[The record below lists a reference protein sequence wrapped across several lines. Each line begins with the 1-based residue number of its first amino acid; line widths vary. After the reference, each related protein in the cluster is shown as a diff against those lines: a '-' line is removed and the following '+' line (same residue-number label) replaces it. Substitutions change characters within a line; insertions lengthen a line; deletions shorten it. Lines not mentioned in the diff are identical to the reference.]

1 MSAPTITLSSTPS
14 LDVYLTILQGVVS
27 ELSPRNGLH
36 SALQNIVTLL
46 AQSPYF
52 VRPHIVVHD
61 AENGLLRLAVSHQ
74 DAKEPDTAYTP
85 GAGVT
90 GQVFSTAK
98 PIIVPC
104 MRNHASFGNHL
115 FARNDEGLNM
125 AFICV
130 PVCVNTDDGP
140 KVVGTLSVDSPRMQS
155 NDDQQTLMQHCRFL
169 ESLASMIGRK
179 VSWLQDEMLAQHFVR
194 TAQMHDAEL
203 GKKTPM
209 GTPIIATSKAMQQ
222 VLRQITQA
230 APSRATVLLRG
241 ESGVGKE
248 LLAAAI
254 HNASTRR
261 DKPYV
266 KLNCA
271 AIPSEL
277 VEGELFGWKKGA
289 FTGASH
295 NRKGVFEQANG
306 GTLFLDEIG
315 DLSLS
320 AQAKVLRALQD
331 QDIQILGS
339 EQTISV
345 DVRLV
350 CATNRPL
357 EQMVEQR
364 LFREDLYYRINVF
377 PIHIPSLRERRDD
390 IVPLVDNY
398 IAKMAQEYK
407 DIPYRI
413 STPALD
419 MLLLYHW
426 PGNIRELKNCIE
438 RAVLVCDD
446 GVIRTHHF
454 PPSLQLPSTN
464 TIGKPSASQNTK
476 AKKISFTEHI
486 ERVEKELLVDA
497 LKEARGNIHQAA
509 RQTELTYRVFQYKLT
524 KYNIDYKRFLVP
536 NTTASE

>member
-1 MSAPTITLSSTPS
+1 MTKTNKLPIASTI
-14 LDVYLTILQGVVS
+14 DVYLTIVQGVVS

-36 SALQNIVTLL
+36 VALENIVNLL

-52 VRPHIVVHD
+52 VRPHLVVHD
-61 AENGLLRLAVSHQ
+61 AENGLLRLATTHQ
-74 DAKEPDTAYTP
+74 AAKEPDTAYTP

-98 PIIVPC
+98 PMIVPC
-104 MRNHASFGNHL
+104 MREHANFGNHI
-115 FARNDEGLNM
+115 FARNDDDLNM

-130 PVCVNTDDGP
+130 PVCVDHDDGY
-140 KVVGTLSVDSPRMQS
+140 KVVGTLSVDTPSVPDGQDS
-155 NDDQQTLMQHCRFL
+155 QILMQHCLFL
-169 ESLASMIGRK
+169 ESVASMIGRK
-179 VSWLQDEMLAQHFVR
+179 VSWLQDEMLAQHFIQ
-194 TAQMHDAEL
+194 TAQVQDAEL
-203 GKKTPM
+203 SNKS
-209 GTPIIATSKAMQQ
+209 PIIATSKAMQQ
-222 VLRQITQA
+222 VLRQIAQA

-248 LLAAAI
+248 LLAEAI
-254 HNASTRR
+254 HNASSRR

-295 NRKGVFEQANG
+295 NRKGVFEQAHG

-331 QDIQILGS
+331 RDIQILGS

-357 EQMVEQR
+357 EQMVEER

-377 PIHIPSLRERRDD
+377 PIYIPALRERRDD

-398 IAKMAQEYK
+398 IAKMGQEYK
-407 DIPYRI
+407 NAQYRI

-454 PPSLQLPSTN
+454 PPSLQLPTSR
-464 TIGKPSASQNTK
+464 TISQKNESKNPQNKK
-476 AKKISFTEHI
+476 ATFTEHI

-497 LKEARGNIHQAA
+497 LKESRGNIHQAA
-509 RQTELTYRVFQYKLT
+509 RNIDLTYRIFQYKLN
-524 KYNIDYKRFLVP
+524 KYGVDYKRFLVM